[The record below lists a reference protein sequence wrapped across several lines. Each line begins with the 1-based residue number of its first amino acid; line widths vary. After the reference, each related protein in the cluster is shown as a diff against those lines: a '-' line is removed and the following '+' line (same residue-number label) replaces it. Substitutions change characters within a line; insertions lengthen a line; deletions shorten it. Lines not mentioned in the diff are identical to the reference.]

1 MARLFLPVAETGN
14 TERVA
19 CAYTSPL
26 PLLQLCPN
34 KSSSLI
40 TICHHIRIKM
50 MASDM
55 QEPNRIPADSSRPA
69 KRRRFYRKRT
79 DIAEDDTPHASA
91 APSLIIPDL
100 PTIGELVAQNGHTA
114 KPPTQSE
121 EATLSVAEL
130 IRQRK
135 AIQRRRGGIE
145 FTNLNLSTTTLGA
158 PPNSDALVEKD
169 VTPADIKLV
178 IGRFAPQTGQVSETT
193 DKHMYVC
200 PSLLPTTAR
209 RSD

>member
-1 MARLFLPVAETGN
+1 
-14 TERVA
+14 
-19 CAYTSPL
+19 
-26 PLLQLCPN
+26 
-34 KSSSLI
+34 
-40 TICHHIRIKM
+40 

-55 QEPNRIPADSSRPA
+55 QEPSRIPADSSRPA
-69 KRRRFYRKRT
+69 KRRRFYRKRIDT
-79 DIAEDDTPHASA
+79 TEDYTPHASA
-91 APSLIIPDL
+91 APPLIIPDL
-100 PTIGELVAQNGHTA
+100 PTMGDFVAQNGHTA

-145 FTNLNLSTTTLGA
+145 FTNLNPITTTLGA
-158 PPNSDALVEKD
+158 RPHSDALVEKD

-200 PSLLPTTAR
+200 PSLLPTIAR